1 MDHSSPSPLFHKP
14 QSIVAAKNILYATLF
29 LSLIT
34 WAIAHW
40 TTDLHTASLAQSIA
54 VLLLTVVITFALIK
68 FIGFGKK
75 WARIVLLV
83 LFIAGLAVYPST
95 LMAIFKVSILV
106 AVLSLLEAILQLIAL
121 VFLFSRESTQ
131 WFNRVQEKDRD
142 EPAR

>member
-1 MDHSSPSPLFHKP
+1 MDHSSPGPLFHKP

-34 WAIAHW
+34 WAIGQW
-40 TTDLHTASLAQSIA
+40 TADLYTASLAQSI
-54 VLLLTVVITFALIK
+54 VILVLTVVITFALIK
-68 FIGFGKK
+68 FIGLGKK

-83 LFIAGLAVYPST
+83 LFIAGLAVYSST
-95 LMAIFKVSILV
+95 LLALFKVSILV
-106 AVLSLLEAILQLIAL
+106 AVLSLLQAILQLIAL

-131 WFNRVQEKDRD
+131 WFNRVEEKNHD